1 MSVYQSYIRAVFTFK
16 FGVDLC
22 CVILLNYII
31 PFYSWTNNL
40 DIIFFHSSDPL
51 SDYLIY
57 TFKEFTI
64 MKHTKIS
71 NSELSSISTNHQY
84 ISDKNGNLSIR
95 IELKYPEHLNLYL
108 VVLENHVK
116 SYGKKCRI
124 TEFHIVYD
132 SFSCDIWKFKTDV
145 PYSLIESRA
154 I

>member
-1 MSVYQSYIRAVFTFK
+1 LHVIGLNDCYDVYYRFNVLLEKYVFTICMV
-16 FGVDLC
+16 G
-22 CVILLNYII
+22 
-31 PFYSWTNNL
+31 
-40 DIIFFHSSDPL
+40 
-51 SDYLIY
+51 YLIY

-116 SYGKKCRI
+116 
-124 TEFHIVYD
+124 
-132 SFSCDIWKFKTDV
+132 
-145 PYSLIESRA
+145 
-154 I
+154 

>member
-1 MSVYQSYIRAVFTFK
+1 
-16 FGVDLC
+16 
-22 CVILLNYII
+22 
-31 PFYSWTNNL
+31 
-40 DIIFFHSSDPL
+40 
-51 SDYLIY
+51 
-57 TFKEFTI
+57 

-108 VVLENHVK
+108 KVIENHVK
-116 SYGKKCRI
+116 SYGKKYRI